1 MESQNN
7 SNDKTAIEQGAVF
20 QSIREMAETLAIAL
34 LLSIL
39 FKFFIA
45 EAYVIPTGSMAP
57 TLMGRHK
64 DVLCSECGFRF
75 QVNASE
81 EMDNERNVPNGVTV
95 AAGTCPNC
103 GHTQKLSDTPSF
115 KGDRVIVNKCVPSMR
130 PTRRWDVSVFRCP
143 AVPKNNYIKRIVG
156 LPNEDIRIQY
166 GDIFVCPVQPDG
178 TRGEFEIASKP
189 LNYLLSVLQTVD
201 DDSCRPARLLSVG
214 WPSRWRDELSR
225 QTPESGN
232 AGWVEIDG
240 GFYCSGTVVPAPENA
255 AYEPASMDAFD
266 AAWQKL
272 LDEKVISDDGTLWLR
287 YRNIVTP
294 SDVWNSLDQQ
304 QPGQSVSWLEN
315 GKVRNNP
322 QLVTDLTAYNTG
334 IPVRD
339 ARGADAY
346 GLTRHKSVTGQG
358 FNWTGDLAISCQVS
372 FGAFTPEEQLIFELV
387 KGGTL
392 FRARILPAESKA
404 ILEIPSIPHFT
415 PLEAPVSLSP
425 ENKYNVIF
433 LNIDEQLRLV
443 IDGSPVEFPG
453 DGRYDHLCQP
463 LSNGTPG
470 VLPRN
475 RDPNALD
482 LSPAAIGVKGGA
494 VEVSRLKILRDIY
507 YIAMGED
514 HQEPIET
521 IFSRGAIE
529 GKLVSMRS
537 NARCDRFFAQPL
549 ANLSEET
556 FTKFYSDPTQW
567 NGYGNTK
574 SVLFHQGENA
584 FLALGDNS
592 GLSQDSRLWAE
603 NRDDIPHYV
612 DSRLMLGKAVCVFW
626 PHGKPIP
633 GTNLFVIPDFAR
645 MRGID

>member
-1 MESQNN
+1 MESQNIIRN
-7 SNDKTAIEQGAVF
+7 ETSVEQGAVF
-20 QSIREMAETLAIAL
+20 QSVREMVETLAVAL

-64 DVLCSECGFRF
+64 DVLCPECGFRF

-81 EMDNERNVPNGVTV
+81 EMDNEHNIPNGTVV

-103 GHTQKLSDTPSF
+103 GHTQKLLDTPSF

-156 LPNEDIRIQY
+156 LPNEDVRIQY
-166 GDIFVCPVQPDG
+166 GDIFVRAVDPDG
-178 TRGEFEIASKP
+178 TRGEFEIANKP
-189 LNYLLSVLQTVD
+189 LNYLLSILQTVD
-201 DDSCRPARLLSVG
+201 DDSCRPARLLAAG

-225 QTPESGN
+225 QNPGGGN
-232 AGWVEIDG
+232 AGWVEVDG
-240 GFYCSGTVVPAPENA
+240 GFYCSGKTVPAPDSPSF
-255 AYEPASMDAFD
+255 EPASMEAFD
-266 AAWQKL
+266 AEWQKL
-272 LDEKVISDDGTLWLR
+272 QERKVVGDDGTLWLR
-287 YRNIVTP
+287 YRHIVTP
-294 SDVWNSLDQQ
+294 SEVWNALDQQ
-304 QPGQSVSWLEN
+304 QPAGAWLEN
-315 GKVRNNP
+315 GKIQNNP
-322 QLVTDLTAYNTG
+322 QLVTDMTAYNTG

-339 ARGADAY
+339 PRSAETYG
-346 GLTRHKSVTGQG
+346 GLTQHKSVGGLG
-358 FNWTGDLAISCQVS
+358 FNWTGDLAISCQMR
-372 FGAFTPEEQLIFELV
+372 FGAFSEGEQITFELV

-404 ILEIPSIPHFT
+404 ILEIPSIPLFT
-415 PLEAPVSLSP
+415 PLEAPITLAP
-425 ENKYNVIF
+425 EKKYEMVF

-443 IDGSPVEFPG
+443 IDGRQVEFPN

-475 RDPNALD
+475 RDPNGLD
-482 LSPAAIGVKGGA
+482 LSPAAIGVKNGA

-514 HQEPIET
+514 HQEPIES
-521 IFSRGAIE
+521 IFSRGAVE
-529 GKLVSMRS
+529 GQLVSMRS
-537 NARCDRFFAQPL
+537 NARCDRFFARPL

-556 FTKFYSDPTQW
+556 LTEFYSDPGRW

-574 SVLFHQGENA
+574 SVLFRQGDNA

-612 DSRLMLGKAVCVFW
+612 DRQLMLGKAVCVFW

-633 GTNLFVIPDFAR
+633 GTNLFLIPDFAR